1 LVKEVIKMVESR
13 RIRINTRGN
22 CDIID
27 ITPQVAKEVDD
38 SGVGSGIVTVFT
50 VGSTAGIS
58 TIENESGLLSD
69 FKAMWDRVVP
79 VNIDYK
85 HNRAWGEGNGHSHMR
100 ASVLSAS
107 LTVPFSNKRM
117 ALGTWQQIVY
127 VDFDN
132 RPRSREIVLQ
142 IIGE

>member
-1 LVKEVIKMVESR
+1 MVESR
-13 RIRINTRGN
+13 RIRIKTGGN

-27 ITPQVAKEVDD
+27 IAGEVAREIAD
-38 SGVGSGIVTVFT
+38 SGIGNGIVTVFG
-50 VGSTAGIS
+50 VGSTAGIC
-58 TIENESGLLSD
+58 TIEYESGLLSD
-69 FKAMWDRVVP
+69 FKAMWDRLVP
-79 VNIDYK
+79 ASAGYK
-85 HNRAWGEGNGHSHMR
+85 HDRAWGDGNGHSHMR
-100 ASVLSAS
+100 ASVVSPS
-107 LTVPFSNKRM
+107 LTVPFSDRRM